1 MFRTATL
8 CMLAL
13 LLVCGLALRTPAGAD
28 PFTGKPSQ
36 TAPGAPSEAAP
47 DASSEVGS
55 DAPPVER
62 AWGPMAMVGRA
73 LLSFQRESNRLIAQ
87 HMKAIRD
94 GDTAGPLLIGLVLAF
109 AYGVVHALGPG
120 HGKVVVATYF
130 LARDAQIVRGLMMG
144 LQIAVFHVLSAM
156 VVVALADLVLRQA
169 FGSAPAEVA
178 GVRLTS
184 YGLIALIGCTMLVQ
198 AVRRSRLRRA
208 GIEVGC
214 GHDHGLGHGH
224 QGHHHGHGDHRHDV
238 ASGVGGRAQQGA
250 LSIGVGLV
258 PCTGAVLILLYALAN
273 DILFAGVLLVVAIA
287 AGMAIT
293 MGALGMLSILARS
306 AVAARLE
313 GAGNGRSA
321 TLAVAS
327 DYGGALLITLL
338 GMALFWSAW

>member
-1 MFRTATL
+1 MIRTAVL

-13 LLVCGLALRTPAGAD
+13 LLVCGLGLRTAGAD

-36 TAPGAPSEAAP
+36 TAPDESSQAAP
-47 DASSEVGS
+47 DASSEAAS
-55 DAPPVER
+55 EAPRVER
-62 AWGPMAMVGRA
+62 AWGPMAVVGRA

-94 GDTAGPLLIGLVLAF
+94 GQTEGPLLIGLLLAF

-130 LARDAQIVRGLMMG
+130 LARDARIMRGLMMG
-144 LQIAVFHVLSAM
+144 LQIAIFHVLSAM

-198 AVRRSRLRRA
+198 ALRRSRLRRA

-214 GHDHGLGHGH
+214 GHDHGLGHKHEGH
-224 QGHHHGHGDHRHDV
+224 QHGHGDHHAARP
-238 ASGVGGRAQQGA
+238 AVGGRAQQGA

-273 DILFAGVLLVVAIA
+273 DILLAGVLLVAAIA

-313 GAGNGRSA
+313 AAGNGRSV